1 MSETSVPDEQSVSS
15 PRARRLWR
23 LRFSLRSYLAGLLI
37 LSLAVSHFLTSRQ
50 LGETKQEL
58 HKLRDELGYLT
69 IDDPAMVNAIALET
83 HEPDTWRWQ
92 VYFPKGHRYQ
102 WRLAYE
108 EIPSRGVPRGGL
120 TGVSNEPYWEEDNEV
135 LVTAKLLRRDDG
147 DWTLSV
153 TSKIGGGAYQMAGA
167 SIRIPAEAARWMSE
181 VSAIDFS
188 LLGDRGT
195 KTLDPA
201 GPIILLMRRPHE
213 KQPGGGSRRSDGP
226 MPGIMVWLEEF

>member
-1 MSETSVPDEQSVSS
+1 MSENSLPDEQSVPS

-23 LRFSLRSYLAGLLI
+23 FRFSLRWYLAGLLV

-50 LGETKQEL
+50 LGETRQQL
-58 HKLRDELGYLT
+58 VKLRDELGYLT
-69 IDDPAMVNAIALET
+69 IDDPAMVHAIALET
-83 HEPDTWRWQ
+83 HEPDMWRWRL
-92 VYFPKGHRYQ
+92 YFPKGHRYQ

-108 EIPSRGVPRGGL
+108 EIPSRGVPRGGF
-120 TGVSNEPYWEEDNEV
+120 TAVSNEPYWEKDSEV

-153 TSKIGGGAYQMAGA
+153 TSKIGGGGYQMG
-167 SIRIPAEAARWMSE
+167 SVIMPIPAEKARWMSE
-181 VSAIDFS
+181 VSVFDFS

-201 GPIILLMRRPHE
+201 GPIILLMRRPRG
-213 KQPGGGSRRSDGP
+213 KQPGGGP
-226 MPGIMVWLEEF
+226 MPGIMVWLEEIDLDT